1 MKKFTFVLFLTFMS
15 VMTIHA
21 NVLIGTFRCSYNGE
35 NPQFSTFGDESFFSL
50 TRDDCL
56 SLLQPGHVYTISIA
70 YPNGYS
76 YTFSAPYTCNLDNP
90 EEMELFGIDN
100 GTIEDPEGYVGLYN
114 IAEDVIFE
122 DTDMDDYPPG
132 SNGDW
137 MPEDYAFFEITTGFC
152 IRIYGSGFGTG
163 LIIINIYD

>member
-1 MKKFTFVLFLTFMS
+1 MKKFTFILFLTFMS

-21 NVLIGTFRCSYNGE
+21 NVLIDTCNCHYDGV
-35 NPQFSTFGDESFFSL
+35 NPQFSTFGDESYF
-50 TRDDCL
+50 TCL
-56 SLLQPGHVYTISIA
+56 RKNIPSQLQPGHVYTISIA

-100 GTIEDPEGYVGLYN
+100 GTIEDPNGYVGLYN
-114 IAEDVIFE
+114 IAEDVIYE

-137 MPEDYAFFEITTGFC
+137 MPEDYAFFEITTGFFA
-152 IRIYGSGFGTG
+152 RIYGSGFGTG
-163 LIIINIYD
+163 TIIISIYD